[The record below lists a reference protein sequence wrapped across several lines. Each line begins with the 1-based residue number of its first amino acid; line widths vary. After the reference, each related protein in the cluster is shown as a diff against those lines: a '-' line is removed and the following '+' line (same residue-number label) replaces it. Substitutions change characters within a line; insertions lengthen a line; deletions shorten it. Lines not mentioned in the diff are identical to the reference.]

1 MTKKNIIAHFCSP
14 DKKQEFLSKARK
26 AKLHTNDLGFPGP
39 HHYPLYVNDHLTVEN
54 KRLFAKALS
63 LKREK
68 GWAFFGRIIAILRRG
83 NQTKVGCIG
92 FALKLTFLSFD
103 RSGHLSI

>member
-1 MTKKNIIAHFCSP
+1 MTQKKNIIARFCSR

-68 GWAFFGRIIAILRRG
+68 GWAFLWTDNCHIKARQSNESRVYRIRTEA
-83 NQTKVGCIG
+83 
-92 FALKLTFLSFD
+92 D
-103 RSGHLSI
+103 LSIFR